1 MKILVMVTP
10 NSRVEEVTRETD
22 RYLVKVKEP
31 PREGKANQSVIR
43 LLASHFRVSQNY
55 VRILKGQTSK
65 IKIVEIQGK

>member
-1 MKILVMVTP
+1 MKILVIVTP
-10 NSRVEEVTRETD
+10 NSRVEEVTREAD
-22 RYLVKVKEP
+22 RFLVKVKEP

-55 VRILKGQTSK
+55 VRVLKGQTSK